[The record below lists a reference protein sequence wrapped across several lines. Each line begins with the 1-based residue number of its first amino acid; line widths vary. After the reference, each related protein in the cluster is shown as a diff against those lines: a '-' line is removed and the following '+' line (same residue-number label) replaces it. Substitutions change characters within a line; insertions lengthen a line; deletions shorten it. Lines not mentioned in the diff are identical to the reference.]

1 MASSQVLQHN
11 DIILETSLEAD
22 NIDIEAVLLAWEE
35 LHPYSVEAVTARC
48 AEPFEFAASDQCI
61 MFAAVQRLPTK
72 PVEGNAEEDGKD
84 KGAGEPPVSPS
95 QYAWP
100 EARDIDNTWD
110 AAAPQLLE
118 SPSTPQP
125 SEQHTSTI
133 HTIGILFL
141 RTTDM
146 VSEYNICLSLLPE
159 WRNQGLAAQAL
170 TAGLAY
176 AFDNLWAHRV
186 QGLIMDGPSSDAA
199 RSIFTSL
206 GFKCEGTR
214 RRALISPAAPGY
226 RDVVSLAMLD
236 TEWHVRAQGG
246 HGVRGV
252 WDEMFVRHHREQ
264 EELLQLEERRR
275 KLRRT
280 ASMETVRGGGAELAL
295 TSGPPSPS
303 TSSVDLGAHSP
314 RDAGTPSPASDSDA
328 DGSLSVPSSPA
339 SDSSTF
345 SWSDLD
351 ESAAPRTPLLRKRRK
366 GKGRVASSTSRTPY
380 RSEDWTSDAS
390 SDWDVL

>member
-1 MASSQVLQHN
+1 MASSQVLRHN

-22 NIDIEAVLLAWEE
+22 DIDIEAILSAWEE

-61 MFAAVQRLPTK
+61 MFAAVQHLPTK
-72 PVEGNAEEDGKD
+72 PVESKTEEGEAAEEELMAER
-84 KGAGEPPVSPS
+84 AGDRDSIPAATGLPLAVCLARSEGHRQHLGCSRTSTSRFSICPS
-95 QYAWP
+95 A
-100 EARDIDNTWD
+100 
-110 AAAPQLLE
+110 
-118 SPSTPQP
+118 
-125 SEQHTSTI
+125 SEQDISTI
-133 HTIGILFL
+133 HTIGILYL

-146 VSEYNICLSLLPE
+146 VSEYNIGLSLLPQ
-159 WRNQGLAAQAL
+159 WRGQGLAAQAL
-170 TAGLAY
+170 SAGLTY

-199 RSIFTSL
+199 RNIFTSL
-206 GFKCEGTR
+206 GFTCEGTR
-214 RRALISPAAPGY
+214 RRAIISPAAPGY

-280 ASMETVRGGGAELAL
+280 ASMETAARG
-295 TSGPPSPS
+295 
-303 TSSVDLGAHSP
+303 TSSLRSP
-314 RDAGTPSPASDSDA
+314 PARPHHPRP
-328 DGSLSVPSSPA
+328 LQISVPIHLEMS
-339 SDSSTF
+339 
-345 SWSDLD
+345 
-351 ESAAPRTPLLRKRRK
+351 EPRTPRLTRM
-366 GKGRVASSTSRTPY
+366 RTA
-380 RSEDWTSDAS
+380 R
-390 SDWDVL
+390 